1 MKKEKL
7 GLLVLTMVVLL
18 GIFISCSDRSNAI
31 LGPTAKPQAAPDT
44 TTTGLRQD
52 VNDAFGIIGS
62 HGFTITTPS
71 SLFDGDTHSIYA
83 FGIDLN
89 DVIGGIKFRYANMG
103 KNLSYVDCI
112 SYSLARERKLIF
124 VTGDKDFENIEN
136 VEFVK

>member
-1 MKKEKL
+1 MKYFFDTYALVEIIKENPNYGRFK
-7 GLLVLTMVVLL
+7 GE
-18 GIFISCSDRSNAI
+18 D
-31 LGPTAKPQAAPDT
+31 
-44 TTTGLRQD
+44 
-52 VNDAFGIIGS
+52 
-62 HGFTITTPS
+62 ITTS
-71 SLFDGDTHSIYA
+71 ILNIGELYYSLLKNFGGEKAELGRKKFEQTA

-89 DVIGGIKFRYANMG
+89 DVISGIKFRYANMG